1 MIRVKMA
8 DYKLCNSPERIST
21 IGLGSCLGVV
31 LCDENLGLC
40 GMAHIMLPD
49 STKLKWGDGEENRR
63 KFADTCLED
72 MYEELLSRGANP
84 AGMYSKIA
92 GGAKMFAYNSQ
103 NEALNIG
110 QQNVDAVREFLYT
123 HNIPIRAEHVGEHYG
138 RTIVFCPEDG
148 SLKIRVVGKGKLV
161 I

>member
-1 MIRVKMA
+1 MIRVRMA
-8 DYKLCNSPERIST
+8 DYKICNSPERIST
-21 IGLGSCLGVV
+21 VGLGSCLGVV
-31 LCDENLGLC
+31 LCDEVSGLC

-49 STKLKWGDGEENRR
+49 STRLKCNDEKGNRR

-72 MYEELLSRGANP
+72 MFQEMLKRGANP
-84 AGMYSKIA
+84 MHMYSKIA
-92 GGAKMFAYNSQ
+92 GGAKMFAFESQ
-103 NEALNIG
+103 SEVLNIG
-110 QQNVDAVREFLYT
+110 EQNVNAVRSFLKA

-148 SLKIRVVGKGKLV
+148 SLKIRVVGKGKLE